1 MKLKTR
7 SDILVWYL
15 KQCGTNML
23 PELPNGADMLP
34 GLLGGVDMLPGLP
47 GHANT
52 PPELQ
57 SGADMI
63 SGIKTYSTDKVQAG
77 VE

>member
-1 MKLKTR
+1 MVSQTMRYKHAPWAPK
-7 SDILVWYL
+7 
-15 KQCGTNML
+15 
-23 PELPNGADMLP
+23 NGADMLP

-52 PPELQ
+52 PPGLQ
-57 SGADMI
+57 GGADMI